1 MVNIAVKIWNKLN
14 KYAKRVGEDINM
26 EQDVIK
32 NNEVEIVGVKNLVEI
47 RE

>member
-1 MVNIAVKIWNKLN
+1 MQTG
-14 KYAKRVGEDINM
+14 VGRYQYGTICD
-26 EQDVIK
+26 K